1 VITISNE
8 LGEPRFPTA
17 RAKMAARKKK
27 PTVIAANDLGLS
39 TDDLTAKAVLSK
51 QFVPQV
57 QNNCEFLEGTPAD
70 VAQALMEKLRA
81 DSLV

>member
-27 PTVIAANDLGLS
+27 ATVVAINDLGLS
-39 TDDLTAKAVLSK
+39 AEDLTAKAVLAK
-51 QFVPQV
+51 QFVPHV
-57 QNNCEFLEGTPAD
+57 QNNCEFLKGTPAE
-70 VAQALMEKLRA
+70 VAQALMEKLRS